1 MSTDEV
7 TFESSDGLTLEAILD
22 DPDEPRAALV
32 LCHPHPKM
40 GGTMNAPL
48 LAALTA
54 RMTGDGWTVLRF
66 NFRGIGKSEGDAT
79 TGIDEVQ
86 DAKGAIAYM
95 RHRTPDLPLAIAGW
109 SFGAAVAIR
118 TAAEDDSLVGCVRDR
133 AGREGEA
140 GGHSGSTAARRDG
153 PRRPSPHRRRGQR

>member
-54 RMTGDGWTVLRF
+54 RMTGRRMDRPPFQL
-66 NFRGIGKSEGDAT
+66 
-79 TGIDEVQ
+79 Q
-86 DAKGAIAYM
+86 
-95 RHRTPDLPLAIAGW
+95 RHRQ
-109 SFGAAVAIR
+109 
-118 TAAEDDSLVGCVRDR
+118 VG
-133 AGREGEA
+133 G
-140 GGHSGSTAARRDG
+140 RRDD
-153 PRRPSPHRRRGQR
+153 RHR